1 MHTHTPTLAVMD
13 SRGLNV
19 ATVSY
24 CREAPGGPIAPRI
37 YRQRY
42 KASGQ
47 LTEACDPRL
56 AALHQREPDARPNLT
71 VISSLTGVSLSSD
84 SVDGALRLTLPGAA
98 GQRLIAWDGL
108 MTQTLTD
115 YDLLLRPVSI
125 VEHVQGMSARNSGFF
140 SYGDSSPS
148 CAARNQ
154 CGRIVRH
161 DDSAG
166 SEFFPEYSLTGEQ
179 LRCVRHFLSDLDEPD
194 WPQAL
199 ADRDLLH
206 EHGSGAATHIGYNA
220 LNETISQQD
229 ATGNQKQ
236 LHFDVGGQLNQI
248 SLKVAQDSQPRLL
261 LHDIQYNAGNQ
272 VLRQAAANGVI
283 SQNLYDPQS
292 GRLLKIIA
300 EKDGRP
306 ALQHLVYCYDPVGN
320 ILSVEDMAQPTRFFR
335 NQTIN
340 PVSSFIYDSL
350 YQLIGATGWQRSGT
364 FNGPQEP
371 VFSSPPDSAQLEN
384 YRQTYTYD
392 AAGNLI
398 ALVHSAASKSWTQ
411 RTAISRYSN
420 RGLEQTVSG
429 TLPDELEISAGFDS
443 NGNRKMLQPGQPLRW
458 SAGGRL
464 LQVDQVMRKDATN
477 DCERYVYD
485 GAGRRQRKI
494 RLIQSPALVQLHETR
509 YLPGLEI
516 RHRADETLHVISV
529 QAGRCAVEILHWDTK
544 DKVADQYRYQF
555 SNHLGSNMLVLDDQ
569 ANIICEENYFPYGGT
584 SWWAGPD
591 QVQARYKTR
600 RYAGQELDATGL
612 YYYGQRF
619 YAPWLMRWI
628 SPDPVGITDGLNRYL
643 MVRGNP
649 VRFVDR
655 QGLTGWDTAGAAGAT
670 ATREFVSS
678 AVATAAQAAFVGFLP
693 PANVAVG
700 IGGALAGA
708 VTGGI
713 SGYAGANWAQSSMHI
728 SSPADW
734 GPLAAKIGGAVIGA
748 ALGAA
753 PSLLG
758 MLDPRGN
765 PAAAGQI
772 GSAFGTLFREI
783 SAQYLANAGPSNPAV
798 GRVDPLTGA
807 ASVVGAGLAAGATG
821 FGGSVLFGTDAT
833 GNVLQSV
840 LSVSAVTAASAAA
853 ASAVRGARGTPARP
867 SSDSEPSFNQ
877 ENAVVGYSSRH
888 FFLSL
893 GQIANLAVSQIPGYD
908 ALDVHTRT
916 AVSRAVVSA
925 VGDIRSTFVTI
936 AKPGLSA
943 ELGTTS
949 WDLEKT
955 RSAPAS
961 FAKARRPMSTNTTW
975 LARPVRASE
984 NTPGHN
990 STFK

>member
-1 MHTHTPTLAVMD
+1 MHTHTPTLSVMD
-13 SRGLNV
+13 SRGLGI

-24 CREAPGGPIAPRI
+24 CRETPGGPIDPRI

-42 KASGQ
+42 NAAGQ

-56 AALHQREPDARPNLT
+56 YALQQREPEARPNLT
-71 VISSLTGVSLSSD
+71 VICSLTGMSLSSD

-98 GQRLIAWDGL
+98 GQRLIDWDGL

-125 VEHVQGMSARNSGFF
+125 IEQVRGKSARTSGFF

-148 CAARNQ
+148 CAVHNQ

-166 SEFFPEYSLTGEQ
+166 SEFLPEYSIKSAQ
-179 LRCVRHFLSDLDEPD
+179 LSCVRHFLGEPDEPD
-194 WPQAL
+194 WPQSL
-199 ADRDLLH
+199 AERDLLH
-206 EHGSGAATHIGYNA
+206 EPGSGAATHIGYNA

-229 ATGNQKQ
+229 AMGNQKQ

-261 LHDIQYNAGNQ
+261 LHDIQYNASDQ

-292 GRLLKIIA
+292 GWLLQIIA

-306 ALQHLVYCYDPVGN
+306 ALQHLVYCYDPAGN
-320 ILSVEDMAQPTRFFR
+320 ILSVEDKARPTRFFR
-335 NQTIN
+335 NQTIK

-350 YQLIGATGWQRSGT
+350 YQLICATGWQRSST
-364 FNGPQEP
+364 VNGPQEP

-398 ALVHSAASKSWTQ
+398 TLAHSAASKSWTQ

-420 RGLEQTVSG
+420 RGLEQTISG
-429 TLPDELEISAGFDS
+429 ALPDEPDISAAFDI
-443 NGNRKMLQPGQPLRW
+443 NGKRKMLQPGQLLQW

-464 LQVDQVMRKDATN
+464 LQVDQVMRKEAAN

-485 GAGRRQRKI
+485 GAGQRKRKI
-494 RLIQSPALVQLHETR
+494 RLIQSPALAQSYETR

-529 QAGRCAVEILHWDTK
+529 QAGRCAVEILHWDK

-569 ANIICEENYFPYGGT
+569 GNTICEENYFPYGGT

-628 SPDPVGITDGLNRYL
+628 SPDPVGISDGMNLYL

-655 QGLTGWDTAGAAGAT
+655 QGLTGWDTAKAAGAT
-670 ATREFVSS
+670 ATREFVS
-678 AVATAAQAAFVGFLP
+678 AAFAAAAQAAFVSVLP
-693 PANVAVG
+693 PTNVAVG

-728 SSPADW
+728 SPPADW
-734 GPLAAKIGGAVIGA
+734 GPLAAKIGGVVIGA

-758 MLDPRGN
+758 MFDPRGN

-772 GSAFGTLFREI
+772 GSAFGTLFREV

-821 FGGSVLFGTDAT
+821 FGGSMLFGSDAT

-840 LSVSAVTAASAAA
+840 LAVSAVTAASAAG
-853 ASAVRGARGTPARP
+853 ASAVRGLRGTPTRP
-867 SSDSEPSFNQ
+867 SNNREPTFNQ
-877 ENAVVGYSSRH
+877 ENAVVDYSSRH

-908 ALDVHTRT
+908 TLDVHTRT

-943 ELGTTS
+943 ELGTTF
-949 WDLEKT
+949 WDLEKNEVGAGIVRESPPT
-955 RSAPAS
+955 DVDQYYVVSETSPGQ
-961 FAKARRPMSTNTTW
+961 RRYS
-975 LARPVRASE
+975 RAQL
-984 NTPGHN
+984 N
-990 STFK
+990 F

>member
-13 SRGLNV
+13 SRGLKV

-37 YRQRY
+37 YRQHY

-108 MTQTLTD
+108 MTQTSTD

-364 FNGPQEP
+364 VNGPQEP

-398 ALVHSAASKSWTQ
+398 ALVHSAASKNWTQ

-443 NGNRKMLQPGQPLRW
+443 NGNRKMLQPGQPLQW

-569 ANIICEENYFPYGGT
+569 GNTICEENYFPYGGT

-670 ATREFVSS
+670 ATREFVS
-678 AVATAAQAAFVGFLP
+678 AAFAAAAQAAFVGVLP
-693 PANVAVG
+693 PTNVAVG

-728 SSPADW
+728 SSPANW

-807 ASVVGAGLAAGATG
+807 ASVVGAVLAAGATG

-949 WDLEKT
+949 WDLEKNEVGAGIVHE
-955 RSAPAS
+955 SPPADVDQYYVVS
-961 FAKARRPMSTNTTW
+961 ETSPGQRKYS
-975 LARPVRASE
+975 RAQL
-984 NTPGHN
+984 N
-990 STFK
+990 F

>member
-1 MHTHTPTLAVMD
+1 MHTHTPTVSVMD
-13 SRGLNV
+13 SRGLNI

-24 CREAPGGPIAPRI
+24 CRETPGGPTDPRI

-42 KASGQ
+42 NAAGR
-47 LTEACDPRL
+47 LTDACDPRL
-56 AALHQREPDARPNLT
+56 YALQQREPDARPNLKL
-71 VISSLTGVSLSSD
+71 ISSLSGRSLSSD

-98 GQRLIAWDGL
+98 GQRLIEWDGQ
-108 MTQTLTD
+108 MTQTLTF
-115 YDLLLRPVSI
+115 YDLRLRPISL
-125 VEHVQGMSARNSGFF
+125 VEQVLGTSARNSGFF

-148 CAARNQ
+148 CAAHNQ
-154 CGRIVRH
+154 CDRMIRH

-166 SEFFPEYSLTGEQ
+166 SEFFPEYTLNGEPI
-179 LRCVRHFLSDLDEPD
+179 RCVRHFLSEINEPD
-194 WPQAL
+194 WPPAL
-199 ADRDLLH
+199 AERDLLH
-206 EHGSGAATHIGYNA
+206 ESGSGATTHVCYNA
-220 LNETISQQD
+220 LGETISQQD
-229 ATGNQKQ
+229 AMSNQKRLQ
-236 LHFDVGGQLNQI
+236 LNVAGQLKQI
-248 SLKVAQDSQPRLL
+248 SLKVAQDSHPRLL
-261 LHDIQYNAGNQ
+261 LHDIQYNADDQ
-272 VLRQAAANGVI
+272 VVRQAAANGVI
-283 SQNLYDPQS
+283 SQNFYDPQS
-292 GRLLKIIA
+292 GRLVEIIA
-300 EKDGRP
+300 GTDGRP
-306 ALQHLVYCYDPVGN
+306 ALQHLLYRYDPVGN

-350 YQLIGATGWQRSGT
+350 YQLIGATGWQRSST
-364 FNGPQEP
+364 VNGPAEP
-371 VFSSPPDSAQLEN
+371 IFSSPPDSAQLEN

-392 AAGNLI
+392 EAGNLTT
-398 ALVHSAASKSWTQ
+398 LVHSAASKSWTQ

-420 RGLEQTVSG
+420 RGMEQTISG
-429 TLPDELEISAGFDS
+429 TLPDELEIAAGFDI
-443 NGNRKMLQPGQPLRW
+443 NGNRKTLQPGQMLQW

-464 LQVDQVMRKDATN
+464 LQVDQVRRKDAAN
-477 DCERYVYD
+477 DCERYAYD
-485 GAGRRQRKI
+485 GAGQRKRKV
-494 RLIQSPALVQLHETR
+494 RLVQTAAIVQLHETR
-509 YLPGLEI
+509 YLPELEI
-516 RHRADETLHVISV
+516 RNRADETLHVISV
-529 QAGRCAVEILHWDTK
+529 QAGRCAVEVLHWATEGM
-544 DKVADQYRYQF
+544 VADQYRYQF

-569 ANIICEENYFPYGGT
+569 GNTICEENYFPYGGT

-591 QVQARYKTR
+591 QLQARYKTR

-628 SPDPVGITDGLNRYL
+628 SPDPVGITDGMNRYL

-655 QGLTGWDTAGAAGAT
+655 QGLTGLDTARAAGAT
-670 ATREFVSS
+670 ATREFVS
-678 AVATAAQAAFVGFLP
+678 AAFATAAQAAFVGFLP
-693 PANVAVG
+693 PANVAVS

-728 SSPADW
+728 SSAADW

-765 PAAAGQI
+765 AAAAGQI
-772 GSAFGTLFREI
+772 GSAFGTLFREM

-807 ASVVGAGLAAGATG
+807 ASVAGAGLAAGATG
-821 FGGSVLFGTDAT
+821 FGGSMLFGTDAT

-853 ASAVRGARGTPARP
+853 ASVVRGLRGTPTIP
-867 SSDSEPSFNQ
+867 SNDREPTFNQ

-893 GQIANLAVSQIPGYD
+893 GQVANLALSQIPGYD
-908 ALDVHTRT
+908 TLDPHTRT

-925 VGDIRSTFVTI
+925 IGDIRSTFVTI

-943 ELGTTS
+943 ELGRTS
-949 WDLEKT
+949 WDVEKNEVGAESPPT
-955 RSAPAS
+955 DVDQVYFVSETSPGQRKYS
-961 FAKARRPMSTNTTW
+961 
-975 LARPVRASE
+975 RAQL
-984 NTPGHN
+984 N
-990 STFK
+990 F

>member
-1 MHTHTPTLAVMD
+1 MHTHTPTLSVMD
-13 SRGLNV
+13 SRGLGI

-24 CREAPGGPIAPRI
+24 CRETPGGPIDPRI

-42 KASGQ
+42 NAAGQ

-56 AALHQREPDARPNLT
+56 YALQQREPEARPNLT
-71 VISSLTGVSLSSD
+71 LICSLTGMSLSSD

-98 GQRLIAWDGL
+98 GQRLIDWDGL

-115 YDLLLRPVSI
+115 YDLLMRPVSI
-125 VEHVQGMSARNSGFF
+125 IEQVRGKSARTSGFF

-148 CAARNQ
+148 CAVHNQ

-166 SEFFPEYSLTGEQ
+166 SEFLPEYSIKGEQ
-179 LRCVRHFLSDLDEPD
+179 LSCVRHFLGEPDEPD
-194 WPQAL
+194 WPQSL
-199 ADRDLLH
+199 AERDLLH
-206 EHGSGAATHIGYNA
+206 EPGSGAATHIGYNA

-229 ATGNQKQ
+229 AMGNQKQ
-236 LHFDVGGQLNQI
+236 LHFDVGGQLSQI

-261 LHDIQYNAGNQ
+261 LHDIQYNASDQ

-292 GRLLKIIA
+292 GWLLQIIA

-306 ALQHLVYCYDPVGN
+306 ALQHLVYCYDPAGN
-320 ILSVEDMAQPTRFFR
+320 ILSVEDKARPTRFFR

-350 YQLIGATGWQRSGT
+350 YQLICATGWQRSST
-364 FNGPQEP
+364 VNGPQEP

-398 ALVHSAASKSWTQ
+398 TLAHSAASKSWTQ

-420 RGLEQTVSG
+420 RGLEQTISG
-429 TLPDELEISAGFDS
+429 ALPDEPDISAAFDI
-443 NGNRKMLQPGQPLRW
+443 NGKRKMLQPGQLLQW

-464 LQVDQVMRKDATN
+464 LQVDQVMRKEAAN

-485 GAGRRQRKI
+485 GAGQRKRKI
-494 RLIQSPALVQLHETR
+494 RLIQSPALAQSYETR

-529 QAGRCAVEILHWDTK
+529 QAGRCAVEILHWDK

-569 ANIICEENYFPYGGT
+569 GNTICEENYFPYGGT

-628 SPDPVGITDGLNRYL
+628 SPDPVGISDGMNLYL

-655 QGLTGWDTAGAAGAT
+655 QGLTGWDTAKAAGAT
-670 ATREFVSS
+670 ATREFVS
-678 AVATAAQAAFVGFLP
+678 AAFAAAAQAAFVGVLP
-693 PANVAVG
+693 PTNVAVG

-728 SSPADW
+728 SPPADW
-734 GPLAAKIGGAVIGA
+734 GPLAAKIGGVVIGA

-758 MLDPRGN
+758 MFDPRGN

-772 GSAFGTLFREI
+772 GSAFGTLFREV

-798 GRVDPLTGA
+798 GCVDPLTGA

-821 FGGSVLFGTDAT
+821 FGGSMLFGSDAT

-840 LSVSAVTAASAAA
+840 LAVSAVTAASAAG
-853 ASAVRGARGTPARP
+853 ASAVRGLRGTPTRP
-867 SSDSEPSFNQ
+867 SNNREPTFNQ
-877 ENAVVGYSSRH
+877 ENAVVEYSSRH

-908 ALDVHTRT
+908 TLDVHTRT

-943 ELGTTS
+943 ELGTTF
-949 WDLEKT
+949 WDLEKNEVGAGIVRESPPT
-955 RSAPAS
+955 DVDQYYVVSETSPGQ
-961 FAKARRPMSTNTTW
+961 RRYS
-975 LARPVRASE
+975 RAQL
-984 NTPGHN
+984 N
-990 STFK
+990 F